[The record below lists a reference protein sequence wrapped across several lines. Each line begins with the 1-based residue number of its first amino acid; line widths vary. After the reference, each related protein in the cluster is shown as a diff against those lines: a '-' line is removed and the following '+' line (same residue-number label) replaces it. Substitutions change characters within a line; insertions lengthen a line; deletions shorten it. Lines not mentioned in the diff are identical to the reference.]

1 MISELK
7 KHEFYKVMHC
17 TDFNSNIEV
26 KAVASGVNPGRIYVD
41 DAANI
46 TAALIWVK
54 GQNGFQLIGN
64 ARSEPFLNEL
74 EEFMKEHIEPELL
87 RLNIHTVEVG
97 VVDKR
102 WEDVLH
108 HMAANKEVHSDIQHV
123 FTMDSTQ
130 GITEYRSHQAIHEGY
145 PSQNEVVRLLR
156 LDETLLKVGE
166 FNNQSFLK
174 GKVSRFWDNMD
185 DFLEHGF
192 GYIAVHN
199 EAIASV
205 CFSAFISDQWHAIDI
220 ETIEA
225 YKKSNYGKWVAR
237 AFVEECRNKGIQP
250 YWDCSP
256 DNAGSIRLAE
266 GVGMSLN
273 FDYRVYW
280 YNLS

>member
-1 MISELK
+1 MISELN
-7 KHEFYKVMHC
+7 KHEFYKLRHF
-17 TDFNSNIEV
+17 TDLYRNIEV
-26 KAVASGVNPGRIYVD
+26 KAVVSGLNPGRIYVD

-46 TAALIWVK
+46 TAALIWVT
-54 GQNGFQLIGN
+54 GQNGFQLIGD

-97 VVDKR
+97 VADES

-108 HMAANKEVHSDIQHV
+108 HMAANKELHSDIQHV
-123 FTMDSTQ
+123 FTLDSDQ
-130 GITEYRSHQAIHEGY
+130 GMTEHLSHPCIHEGY
-145 PSQNEVVRLLR
+145 ASQNEVVRLLK
-156 LDETLLKVGE
+156 LDEALLKAGK
-166 FNNQSFLK
+166 FNNLSFLK
-174 GKVSRFWDNMD
+174 DKVSRFWDNID
-185 DFLEHGF
+185 EFLEHGF
-192 GYIAVHN
+192 GYIAVQG
-199 EAIASV
+199 EDIMSV

-225 YKKSNYGKWVAR
+225 YKRRNYGARVAR
-237 AFVEECRNKGIQP
+237 AFVEECRIKGIHP

-256 DNAGSIRLAE
+256 DNAGSICLAE